1 MKMGEMDN
9 ELELGYKP
17 LNLDNWSIT
26 VNEDIVEKVE
36 QEAAQEAALRNW
48 MKEWGDLAKDCAK
61 NKMPNI
67 EMSCSVDGRIND
79 IAFGNENDSSDGFD
93 VRLNYEVGK
102 LPRKLKKAMKRVA
115 DGLVGRR
122 GSKWINR
129 WMFVRK
135 RYYKSYL
142 FKNCQFKT
150 ADNDDANFDGSALT
164 MKMEYS
170 DYESN

>member
-1 MKMGEMDN
+1 MGEMDN
-9 ELELGYKP
+9 ELELGCKP
-17 LNLDNWSIT
+17 LNLDNWSIEF
-26 VNEDIVEKVE
+26 NEDVVEKV
-36 QEAAQEAALRNW
+36 AQESALYNW
-48 MKEWGDLAKDCAK
+48 MKVWSDLAKDCAK

-67 EMSCSVDGRIND
+67 EMSCSADGRID
-79 IAFGNENDSSDGFD
+79 EIVFGNENDSSDGFD
-93 VRLNYEVGK
+93 VRLNFKIGK
-102 LPRKLKKAMKRVA
+102 LPRKLKKAMKQVA

-142 FKNCQFKT
+142 FKNCQFV
-150 ADNDDANFDGSALT
+150 ANCNDDMNFDDSELT
-164 MKMEYS
+164 VKMEYS

>member
-1 MKMGEMDN
+1 MGEMND
-9 ELELGYKP
+9 ELELGCKP

-26 VNEDIVEKVE
+26 VNEDVVEKVE
-36 QEAAQEAALRNW
+36 QEAALRNW

-79 IAFGNENDSSDGFD
+79 IDFGNENESSDGFD

-115 DGLVGRR
+115 DGFIGRR

-135 RYYKSYL
+135 RYKSYL
-142 FKNCQFKT
+142 FKNCQFVT
-150 ADNDDANFDGSALT
+150 TDNDDRNFDGSELT
-164 MKMEYS
+164 VKMEYR
-170 DYESN
+170 DYESD

>member
-1 MKMGEMDN
+1 MGEMNDGLRY
-9 ELELGYKP
+9 EP
-17 LNLDNWSIT
+17 LNLDNWSTEI
-26 VNEDIVEKVE
+26 NEDVVEKAE
-36 QEAAQEAALRNW
+36 QDVALNNW
-48 MKEWGDLAKDCAK
+48 MKGWSDLTKDCAK

-115 DGLVGRR
+115 EGLVGRR

-142 FKNCQFKT
+142 FKNCQFST
-150 ADNDDANFDGSALT
+150 SCDDVNFDGSELT
-164 MKMEYS
+164 MKMEYF

>member
-1 MKMGEMDN
+1 MGEMNDD
-9 ELELGYKP
+9 LGYKP
-17 LNLDNWSIT
+17 LNLDNWS
-26 VNEDIVEKVE
+26 VEFNEDVVEKV
-36 QEAAQEAALRNW
+36 AQEAALYNW
-48 MKEWGDLAKDCAK
+48 MKEWSDLAKDCAK

-67 EMSCSVDGRIND
+67 EMNCSVDGRINE
-79 IAFGNENDSSDGFD
+79 IVFGNENDSSDGFD
-93 VRLNYEVGK
+93 VRLNFKIGK
-102 LPRKLKKAMKRVA
+102 LPRKLKKAMKQVA

-142 FKNCQFKT
+142 LKNCRIVT
-150 ADNDDANFDGSALT
+150 SDNDDMDFDCSELT
-164 MKMEYS
+164 VKMEYS

>member
-1 MKMGEMDN
+1 MGEMND
-9 ELELGYKP
+9 ELELGCKP

-26 VNEDIVEKVE
+26 VNEDVVEKVE
-36 QEAAQEAALRNW
+36 QEAALRNW

-79 IAFGNENDSSDGFD
+79 IAFGNENESSDGFD

-102 LPRKLKKAMKRVA
+102 LPRKLKKAMKQVA

-135 RYYKSYL
+135 RYKSYL
-142 FKNCQFKT
+142 FKNCQFVAT
-150 ADNDDANFDGSALT
+150 DNDDMNFDGSELT
-164 MKMEYS
+164 MKMEYR
-170 DYESN
+170 DYGHN

>member
-1 MKMGEMDN
+1 MGETDN
-9 ELELGYKP
+9 GLGCET
-17 LNLDNWSIT
+17 LNLENWSIK
-26 VNEDIVEKVE
+26 VNGDVVEKVD
-36 QEAAQEAALRNW
+36 QEVALHNW
-48 MKEWGDLAKDCAK
+48 MKEWSDLAKDCSK
-61 NKMPNI
+61 NKMSNI

-79 IAFGNENDSSDGFD
+79 IVFDNENDSSDGFD

-115 DGLVGRR
+115 DGFIGRR

-135 RYYKSYL
+135 RYKSYL

-150 ADNDDANFDGSALT
+150 TDNDGTNFDGSELT

-170 DYESN
+170 DYEHN

>member
-1 MKMGEMDN
+1 MGETDN
-9 ELELGYKP
+9 ELGYEP
-17 LNLDNWSIT
+17 LNLDNWSIK
-26 VNEDIVEKVE
+26 VNEDVVENVE
-36 QEAAQEAALRNW
+36 QEAALHNW
-48 MKEWGDLAKDCAK
+48 MKEWGNLAKDCAK

-79 IAFGNENDSSDGFD
+79 IVFDNEYDSSDGFD
-93 VRLNYEVGK
+93 VRLNYEIGK

-135 RYYKSYL
+135 RYKSYL

-150 ADNDDANFDGSALT
+150 TDNDDVDFDGSELT

-170 DYESN
+170 DYEHN

>member
-1 MKMGEMDN
+1 MIMGENN
-9 ELELGYKP
+9 ELELGCES
-17 LNLDNWSIT
+17 LNFENWSVEINGD
-26 VNEDIVEKVE
+26 VVEKVE
-36 QEAAQEAALRNW
+36 QDVALHNW
-48 MKEWGDLAKDCAK
+48 MKEWSDLAKDCAK

-79 IAFGNENDSSDGFD
+79 IVFDNENDSADGFD
-93 VRLNYEVGK
+93 VRLNYEIGK

-122 GSKWINR
+122 GSKWINK
-129 WMFVRK
+129 WMFVGK
-135 RYYKSYL
+135 RYKSYL

-150 ADNDDANFDGSALT
+150 TDNDDMNFDGSALT

-170 DYESN
+170 DYEHN

>member
-1 MKMGEMDN
+1 MIMGEMDN
-9 ELELGYKP
+9 ELELGCKP
-17 LNLDNWSIT
+17 LNLDNWSIEF
-26 VNEDIVEKVE
+26 NEDVVEKV
-36 QEAAQEAALRNW
+36 AQEAALYNW
-48 MKEWGDLAKDCAK
+48 MKEWSDLAKDCAK

-67 EMSCSVDGRIND
+67 EMSCSADGRID
-79 IAFGNENDSSDGFD
+79 EIVFGNENDSSDGFD
-93 VRLNYEVGK
+93 VRLNFKIGK
-102 LPRKLKKAMKRVA
+102 LPRKLKKAMKQVA

-142 FKNCQFKT
+142 FKNCQFV
-150 ADNDDANFDGSALT
+150 ANCNDDMNFDDSELT
-164 MKMEYS
+164 VKMEYS

>member
-1 MKMGEMDN
+1 MKMGETDN
-9 ELELGYKP
+9 ELGCEP
-17 LNLDNWSIT
+17 LNFNNWSVE
-26 VNEDIVEKVE
+26 VNGDVVEKVE
-36 QEAAQEAALRNW
+36 QETAQEAALRNW
-48 MKEWGDLAKDCAK
+48 MKDWGDLAKDCAK

-122 GSKWINR
+122 GSKWINK

-135 RYYKSYL
+135 RYKSYL
-142 FKNCQFKT
+142 FKNCRFGT
-150 ADNDDANFDGSALT
+150 SCDDDVDFDGSELT

-170 DYESN
+170 DYEFN

>member
-1 MKMGEMDN
+1 MGEMND
-9 ELELGYKP
+9 ELELGCKP
-17 LNLDNWSIT
+17 LNLDNWSVE
-26 VNEDIVEKVE
+26 VNEDVVEKIE
-36 QEAAQEAALRNW
+36 QDVTQEAALHNW
-48 MKEWGDLAKDCAK
+48 MKEWGNLAKDCAK

-79 IAFGNENDSSDGFD
+79 IVFGNENDSVDGFD

-129 WMFVRK
+129 WLSVRK
-135 RYYKSYL
+135 RYKSYL
-142 FKNCQFKT
+142 FKNCRFGT
-150 ADNDDANFDGSALT
+150 SCGDDMTFDGSELT
-164 MKMEYS
+164 MKMEYF

>member
-1 MKMGEMDN
+1 MGEMDN
-9 ELELGYKP
+9 GLEYKP

-26 VNEDIVEKVE
+26 VNEDVVEKFE

-48 MKEWGDLAKDCAK
+48 MKEWGDLAKNCAK

-79 IAFGNENDSSDGFD
+79 IVFDNENDSADGFD

-102 LPRKLKKAMKRVA
+102 LPRKLKKAMKQVA

-135 RYYKSYL
+135 RHKSYL
-142 FKNCQFKT
+142 FKNCQFVT
-150 ADNDDANFDGSALT
+150 TDNDDMNFDGSELT
-164 MKMEYS
+164 VKMEYS
-170 DYESN
+170 DYKHN